1 MAGYVEAA
9 GAQDAFAVTAS
20 DATVIRAEALY
31 VGTGGNVAVVTR
43 KGTTVTF
50 SSVPSGSILP
60 VAVTK
65 VNSTNTTA
73 SGIVGLIY

>member
-9 GAQDAFAVTAS
+9 GAQDAFAVTKS

-31 VGTGGNVAVVTR
+31 VGTGGTVVVTTR
-43 KGTTVTF
+43 KGNEATF
-50 SSVPSGSILP
+50 TNVPSGSVLP
-60 VAVTK
+60 IACTQVKAA
-65 VNSTNTTA
+65 TTA

>member
-9 GAQDAFAVTAS
+9 GAQDAFAVTKS

-31 VGTGGNVAVVTR
+31 VGTGGNVAVITR
-43 KGTTVTF
+43 KGTTITF
-50 SSVPSGSILP
+50 TNVPSGTILP
-60 VAVTK
+60 IACTK
-65 VNSTNTTA
+65 VMSTNTTA